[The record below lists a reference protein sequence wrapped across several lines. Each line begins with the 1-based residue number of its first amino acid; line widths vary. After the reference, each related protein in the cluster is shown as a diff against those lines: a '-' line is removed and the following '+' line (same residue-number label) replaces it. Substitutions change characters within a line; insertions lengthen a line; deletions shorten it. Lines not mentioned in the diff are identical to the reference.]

1 MNYKVLITT
10 SGLGSRLGEATKY
23 TNKSLIKLGE
33 KPVLSYIIEAY
44 PQDVELVITVG
55 YFADHVKEFVSLA
68 YPDRKITFVQVDL
81 FEGPGSS
88 LGYSM
93 LQARN
98 ALQCPFIYH
107 ACDTIVEG
115 RIPAPDKNWIGGYR
129 GGNIA
134 SMYSSFDV
142 LGDRVVEMKAKGALK
157 SDYVHIGLVGV
168 NDYLGFWGALEWQ
181 YHQDTNNAS
190 LNDCSAINLMLK
202 RNDYFVVQ
210 EFATWFDTGNVESLN
225 QARQNIKSEVTVLD
239 KIDESIFI
247 FDNFVIKFFADVEI
261 VKQRVTRA
269 GILTGLT
276 PPIKG
281 STNNFYSYQYVP
293 GDLYSRVVTPSEFS
307 EFLRWAKDNLW
318 IKNQEVEVEQFRA
331 VCRDFYEN
339 KTLARVNKF
348 INKNGI
354 ADSVDI
360 INGVTVPTFAEMF
373 KKIDFVS
380 LVSAEQYRIH
390 GDFILD
396 NIIKTESGYSLL
408 DWRQNFGGL
417 LKAGDIY
424 YDLAKLNHNLTVNHD
439 IVNKDL
445 FKIAIKDK
453 KIECDILRK
462 NSLVLC
468 QQVLEDFLTD
478 NGFNLNRVKL
488 LTALIWLNMSP
499 LHQHPLDSFLFYFGK
514 LHLWQALQ
522 DKSKADIKEISND
535 HFIPKNLILD
545 VDGVFTTGQFLY
557 TADGKFAKTFGPHDN
572 DGLKMIKKYIN
583 ICAVSADRRG
593 FDITRK
599 RIAEDM
605 GLTLH
610 LVGEDDR
617 LEWLKNNF
625 DLSRSIYMGDS
636 MIDAK
641 IFPLVSYSIAPA
653 NAFFTAKKLAN
664 FITESNS
671 GEGAVAEA
679 CLHVIEKFFEPGDL
693 KNLETKL
700 ETK

>member
-1 MNYKVLITT
+1 MDYKVLITT
-10 SGLGSRLGEATKY
+10 SGLGTRLGEATKY
-23 TNKSLIKLGE
+23 TNKSLVKLGQ

-44 PQDVELVITVG
+44 PPDVELVITVG
-55 YFADHVKEFVSLA
+55 YFAEHIKEFIRLA

-168 NDYLGFWGALEWQ
+168 NDYLGFWEALERQ
-181 YHQDTNNAS
+181 YRQDTNDAS

-225 QARQNIKSEVTVLD
+225 QARQNIKSEMAVLD
-239 KIDESIFI
+239 KVDEAIFI
-247 FDNFVIKFFADVEI
+247 FDDFVIKFFADADMAR
-261 VKQRVTRA
+261 QRVARA
-269 GILTGLT
+269 DILAGLT

-281 STNNFYSYQYVP
+281 STNNFYSYQYVQ
-293 GDLYSRVVTPSEFS
+293 GDLYSRVVTPTEFS
-307 EFLRWAKDNLW
+307 KFLQWAKDNLW
-318 IKNQEVEVEQFRA
+318 IKNQEVGAEQFKA
-331 VCRDFYEN
+331 ACRDFYEN

-348 INKNGI
+348 ISRNGI
-354 ADSVDI
+354 ADSVDV
-360 INGVTVPTFAEMF
+360 INGVTVPTFEEMF
-373 KKIDFVS
+373 KKIDFDY
-380 LVSAEQYRIH
+380 LTSAEQYRIH

-396 NIIKTESGYSLL
+396 NIVKTDSGYSLL

-424 YDLAKLNHNLTVNHD
+424 YDLAKLSHNLIVNHD
-439 IVNKDL
+439 IVGKDL
-445 FKIAIKDK
+445 FKISIKDRK
-453 KIECDILRK
+453 VECDILRK
-462 NSLVLC
+462 NNLVLC
-468 QQVLEDFLTD
+468 QKVLEDFLVT
-478 NGFNLNRVKL
+478 NGFDLNKVRL

-499 LHQHPLDSFLFYFGK
+499 LHQHPFDSFLFYFGK

-522 DKSKADIKEISND
+522 SRSAASMKTADENY
-535 HFIPKNLILD
+535 FAPENLILD

-557 TADGKFAKTFGPHDN
+557 TADGKFAKVFGPHDN
-572 DGLKMIKKYIN
+572 DGIKMLKKYIN
-583 ICAVSADRRG
+583 ICAISADWRG

-599 RIAEDM
+599 RVAEDM

-610 LVGEDDR
+610 LISEDDR
-617 LEWLKNNF
+617 FAWLQNNF
-625 DLSRSIYMGDS
+625 NLSHSIYMGDG
-636 MIDAK
+636 IFDAK
-641 IFPLVSYSIAPA
+641 IFPLVAYSIAPA
-653 NAFFTAKKLAN
+653 NAFVAAKKAAN
-664 FITESNS
+664 FITEAKS

-679 CLHVIEKFFEPGDL
+679 CLHIIEKFFEPVDI
-693 KNLETKL
+693 KNLKI
-700 ETK
+700 